1 MHTVTWWLF
10 IPPPPPPE
18 LGINSQYS
26 FDATGRATFTRTVI
40 VMFPDDDILN
50 EIAENRVIM
59 ILQADIQSA
68 VIVDGYDSAVVI
80 VIDDD
85 SKSSE
90 Y

>member
-1 MHTVTWWLF
+1 
-10 IPPPPPPE
+10 
-18 LGINSQYS
+18 
-26 FDATGRATFTRTVI
+26 
-40 VMFPDDDILN
+40 MFPDDDILN